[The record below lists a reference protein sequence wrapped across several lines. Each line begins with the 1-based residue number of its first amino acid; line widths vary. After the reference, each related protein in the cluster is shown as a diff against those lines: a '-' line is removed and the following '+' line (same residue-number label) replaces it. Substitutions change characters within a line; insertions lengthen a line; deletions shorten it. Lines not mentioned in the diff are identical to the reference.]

1 MRNNIRNKKLNYP
14 LWLITYN
21 EEGHTR
27 KFFTRAKN
35 EDHALSKFERKGHI
49 ILDVM
54 GVDEVE
60 DFIW

>member
-1 MRNNIRNKKLNYP
+1 MRNKLRNKKLNYP
-14 LWLITYN
+14 LWLITYK
-21 EEGHTR
+21 EEGQVR

-49 ILDVM
+49 ILDVI